1 MIAHKVIKY
10 LSLALCLLAAVF
22 FIYALSVGDDPIQMD
37 EDGVQSMTVVP
48 MMYIAYI
55 VMALIVGLVL
65 VFVIINLFT
74 KPGALKSAAVSV
86 GIMLA
91 IILLAYFVFA
101 DDSVLDPLTGKQVML
116 DDGEALTAADSQWI
130 GAALW
135 TFYIIGILAVGSIV
149 WTGLTKLVKK

>member
-1 MIAHKVIKY
+1 M
-10 LSLALCLLAAVF
+10 ALCLIAAVF
-22 FIYALSVGDDPIQMD
+22 FIYALSIGDDPIQMD
-37 EDGVQSMTVVP
+37 EDGAQSMTVVP

-55 VMALIVGLVL
+55 VMAIILGLVL
-65 VFVIINLFT
+65 VFVVINLFT

-91 IILLAYFVFA
+91 IILIAYFVFA
-101 DDSVLDPLTGKQVML
+101 DDGVLDPATGKQIML

-135 TFYIIGILAVGSIV
+135 TFYIIGILSIGSIL
-149 WTGLTKLVKK
+149 WAGATKLIKK